1 MAKVAPAE
9 PQEQPELE
17 AEPIPPRL
25 RPGTSVLIEGV
36 TVLTSEGPIVG
47 AEHERLLDELLH
59 GNGFFIAKV
68 SSASDLSSDEITSA
82 SAHLPITSA
91 HLPICTSAELSAEVA
106 ACRQGVLPEAM
117 AAEAREKLLARGA
130 ALPPSS
136 SKRLHNIIEDDTV
149 FSELVATTHERVG
162 GMLSAVM
169 GEGHYLGSYHA
180 LTQYRDESLGQ
191 GSMHRDHRSMA
202 ERMGLDTTDGL
213 EGVVDQLLARGMG
226 AHSDFPGHQ
235 GTAGHLDGLEPC
247 KIVIL
252 SRFPVLSVSLTLKVS
267 QTPSR
272 LYGCARRSRRRMAEP
287 ESFLDRTSSATVRS
301 RRRTGWTLH
310 RTQSP
315 RAATPAI
322 CWSTSVK
329 FGTGRASTSRRHRGS
344 PSSGSGSLGTLRR
357 WST

>member
-1 MAKVAPAE
+1 MAKVAPPEPLEQEAAE
-9 PQEQPELE
+9 PQMN
-17 AEPIPPRL
+17 AETMVPPRL
-25 RPGTSVLIEGV
+25 RPGSSTVIEGV
-36 TVLTSEGPIVG
+36 TVLTSEGPIEG

-68 SSASDLSSDEITSA
+68 SCASDIIRSPA
-82 SAHLPITSA
+82 CAAHTD
-91 HLPICTSAELSAEVA
+91 VA

-247 KIVIL
+247 KIL
-252 SRFPVLSVSLTLKVS
+252 
-267 QTPSR
+267 
-272 LYGCARRSRRRMAEP
+272 
-287 ESFLDRTSSATVRS
+287 
-301 RRRTGWTLH
+301 
-310 RTQSP
+310 
-315 RAATPAI
+315 
-322 CWSTSVK
+322 
-329 FGTGRASTSRRHRGS
+329 
-344 PSSGSGSLGTLRR
+344 
-357 WST
+357 

>member
-1 MAKVAPAE
+1 M
-9 PQEQPELE
+9 
-17 AEPIPPRL
+17 
-25 RPGTSVLIEGV
+25 
-36 TVLTSEGPIVG
+36 
-47 AEHERLLDELLH
+47 
-59 GNGFFIAKV
+59 
-68 SSASDLSSDEITSA
+68 
-82 SAHLPITSA
+82 
-91 HLPICTSAELSAEVA
+91 CTSAELSAEVA

-252 SRFPVLSVSLTLKVS
+252 SRFPVLSVSLTL
-267 QTPSR
+267 
-272 LYGCARRSRRRMAEP
+272 
-287 ESFLDRTSSATVRS
+287 
-301 RRRTGWTLH
+301 
-310 RTQSP
+310 
-315 RAATPAI
+315 
-322 CWSTSVK
+322 
-329 FGTGRASTSRRHRGS
+329 
-344 PSSGSGSLGTLRR
+344 
-357 WST
+357 